1 MKSFEQVRLAYVKFL
16 CVFILAKYFIRD
28 TCVSVQFTLLPSY
41 LSRMAEDIEASLD
54 EILTS
59 KRFFLDTRDVSEDGL
74 VQEWPSFKEDLDKKL
89 EMVLGIFGIA
99 VTEMIINQSALPAI
113 SNIKAQQTTIR

>member
-1 MKSFEQVRLAYVKFL
+1 MGPPHKVL
-16 CVFILAKYFIRD
+16 VFIPC
-28 TCVSVQFTLLPSY
+28 TY
-41 LSRMAEDIEASLD
+41 LSRMAEDIEGSLD

-59 KRFFLDTRDVSEDGL
+59 KRFFLDTRDVSEDSL
-74 VQEWPSFKEDLDKKL
+74 LQEWPSFKQDLDKKL

>member
-1 MKSFEQVRLAYVKFL
+1 MGPPYNVLV
-16 CVFILAKYFIRD
+16 
-28 TCVSVQFTLLPSY
+28 FTLLPSY

-59 KRFFLDTRDVSEDGL
+59 KRFFVDTRDVSEDGL

>member
-1 MKSFEQVRLAYVKFL
+1 
-16 CVFILAKYFIRD
+16 
-28 TCVSVQFTLLPSY
+28 
-41 LSRMAEDIEASLD
+41 MAEDIEASLD

-59 KRFFLDTRDVSEDGL
+59 KRFFLDTRDVSEDSL
-74 VQEWPSFKEDLDKKL
+74 LQEWPSFKQDLDKKL